1 MARRWRARGISRIWQ
16 SNKISPVVVEYRAR
30 QRQMAGVRAMTSG
43 LAMVDGRDRENGR
56 FKTGNNGGG
65 RPRGSRNKLGE
76 QFLNDLVSSWDRH
89 GVAALETCA
98 KSEPVQFCKLVA
110 GVLPREILVSALTTN
125 VNIDLGQIES
135 ARGFFAA
142 FKYAREKIGV
152 EPPATDQSAEAEVA
166 WKMDHPDDD

>member
-1 MARRWRARGISRIWQ
+1 
-16 SNKISPVVVEYRAR
+16 
-30 QRQMAGVRAMTSG
+30 MTTKR
-43 LAMVDGRDRENGR
+43 AMVDGRDRKGR

-76 QFLNDLVSSWDRH
+76 AFLNDLVDAWDRH
-89 GVAALETCA
+89 GATALQTCA
-98 KSEPVQFCKLVA
+98 QSEPTQFCKLVA
-110 GVLPREILVSALTTN
+110 GILPREILVSALTAN
-125 VNIDLGQIES
+125 VNIDLSQMES

-152 EPPATDQSAEAEVA
+152 EPTPVNLSPEAEHA